1 MISLFLDSSS
11 HQIVVGIYRDLEQIY
26 LNIEKNDNQLSERL
40 LPMIH
45 AAFDAVSMKI
55 NQIDRIYIVN
65 GPGSFTGIRIGVTIA
80 KTIAWALKKEIIP
93 ISELELMAS
102 THTETMKNIAL
113 IDARRNY
120 VYAGIYDDKLNVIQ
134 KNSYRL
140 LDELLKE
147 KDATFISMD
156 TFDFETTFPK
166 YDIPKL
172 IAKHQNDKPMN
183 PHEVKPNYLKRT
195 EAEENYD
202 SRSNQE

>member
-11 HQIVVGIYRDLEQIY
+11 HQIIVGIYRDLEPLYI
-26 LNIEKNDNQLSERL
+26 NIEKNDNQLSERL
-40 LPMIH
+40 LPMIR
-45 AAFDAVSMKI
+45 AAFDSVSMKI

-65 GPGSFTGIRIGVTIA
+65 GPGSFTGVRIGVTIA
-80 KTIAWALKKEIIP
+80 KTMAWALKKDIVP
-93 ISELELMAS
+93 ISELELIAS
-102 THTETMKNIAL
+102 THTDTTKNIAL

-120 VYAGIYDDKLNVIQ
+120 VYAGIYDNKLNVIR
-134 KNSYRL
+134 KDSYML
-140 LDELLKE
+140 LDELLAE

-156 TFDFETTFPK
+156 TFAFETKYPD

-172 IAKHQNDKPMN
+172 IEKHQNDVPLN

-202 SRSNQE
+202 SGSDK